1 MRTFALYT
9 LVFILCSA
17 SSLAQVGFGLQIA
30 IDDELV
36 ADGWYTITLRFY
48 DNIGAT
54 QPLATEA
61 VPGRFLGG
69 RCILVAG
76 LSVELPP
83 EFLENTTS
91 AIGYALDGADERV
104 PRLSLPAQGYAVL
117 ASRARI
123 ADALSPTFTGLVT
136 SINELAGPIT
146 LSAGS
151 GIDIDR
157 AGSTLV
163 IQQKRQLLA
172 HGQVRSDSCDHVFRI
187 NPGIAISDRMR
198 VTAQLVN
205 STTHITVATAIDV
218 TNGILII
225 TTAAPLLPTETILWE
240 LRNE

>member
-1 MRTFALYT
+1 MRTFALCVIAIIVYT
-9 LVFILCSA
+9 V
-17 SSLAQVGFGLQIA
+17 SSHAQVGFGLQIA

-48 DNIGAT
+48 DNIGAQ
-54 QPLATEA
+54 QPLVTEV
-61 VPGRFLGG
+61 VPGRFFGG
-69 RCILVAG
+69 RCMLVAG

-83 EFLENTTS
+83 DLLESTTGV
-91 AIGYALDGADERV
+91 IGYALDGADERV
-104 PRLSLPAQGYAVL
+104 TRLSLPAQAYTVL

-151 GIDIDR
+151 GITIDR
-157 AGSTLV
+157 AGSTLLIHQRSQV
-163 IQQKRQLLA
+163 LA
-172 HGQVRSDSCDHVFRI
+172 RGAVQSDSSNHVFRI
-187 NPGIAISDRMR
+187 NPGITITDRMR

-205 STTHITVATAIDV
+205 STTHITITTAIDAS
-218 TNGILII
+218 NGWIII
-225 TTAAPLLPTETILWE
+225 TTAAPLLPTEMILWE